1 MSVLRM
7 PPVAV
12 AAVLLAG
19 GSPASPLRAQG
30 GEPELGGAHR
40 AVEAAA
46 ERYREIGA
54 FCANFAQTIEVKLLR
69 RRVES
74 SGELCRRHP
83 DLFSMRFADP
93 EGDMVVSDGER
104 LWVYYRSVDPDQV
117 LSYPAANAP
126 GNHDFVL
133 ELLQDPATGYAPGE
147 PATEVVEGREC
158 RVVDATPGA
167 GARYR
172 GARLW
177 IDGQSHLLRR
187 IELREE
193 SGNLRSVELSGYT
206 LSPPPADSLFTFT
219 VPEGARVVDRPG
231 VGPMKV
237 GR

>member
-1 MSVLRM
+1 MPVLRM
-7 PPVAV
+7 PLVVV
-12 AAVLLAG
+12 AAVL
-19 GSPASPLRAQG
+19 PAAASLVAPLGAQG

-54 FCANFAQTIEVKLLR
+54 FCADFAQTIEVKLLG

-117 LSYPAANAP
+117 LSYPAASAP
-126 GNHDFVL
+126 GSHDFVL
-133 ELLQDPATGYAPGE
+133 ELLQDPATGYALAE

-158 RVVDATPGA
+158 RVVDATPGP

-206 LSPPPADSLFTFT
+206 FSPPPADSLFTFA
-219 VPEGARVVDRPG
+219 VPEGVQVVDRPG
-231 VGPMKV
+231 VGAMRV

>member
-1 MSVLRM
+1 MIYNVHTLR
-7 PPVAV
+7 VHLAAV
-12 AAVLLAG
+12 VAVLLAAG
-19 GSPASPLRAQG
+19 PLAAQG
-30 GEPELGGAHR
+30 GEPESGGAHR

-54 FCANFAQTIEVKLLR
+54 FCADFAPTIEVKLLG

-74 SGELCRRHP
+74 SGKLCRRHP

-104 LWVYYRSVDPDQV
+104 LWVYYRSVDPGRV

-126 GNHDFVL
+126 GSHDLVI
-133 ELLQDPATGYAPGE
+133 ELLQDPSTGYAPAE
-147 PATEVVEGREC
+147 PATEVVEGRKC
-158 RVVDATPGA
+158 RVVDAIPGP

-187 IELREE
+187 IELREA
-193 SGNLRSVELSGYT
+193 SGNLRSVTLSGYT
-206 LSPPPADSLFTFT
+206 LSPPPADSLFAFA

-231 VGPMKV
+231 VGPTGV

>member
-1 MSVLRM
+1 MPVLKM
-7 PPVAV
+7 PPVVV
-12 AAVLLAG
+12 AAVPLAA
-19 GSPASPLRAQG
+19 GSLVAPLGAQG

-46 ERYREIGA
+46 ARYREIGA
-54 FCANFAQTIEVKLLR
+54 FCADFAQTIEVRLLG

-117 LSYPAANAP
+117 LSYPAASAP

-133 ELLQDPATGYAPGE
+133 ELLQDPATGYAPAE

-158 RVVDATPGA
+158 RVVDATPGP

-187 IELREE
+187 LELREE
-193 SGNLRSVELSGYT
+193 SGNLRSMTLSGYT
-206 LSPPPADSLFTFT
+206 FSPPPADSLFAFA
-219 VPEGARVVDRPG
+219 VPEGAQVVDRPG
-231 VGPMKV
+231 VGPTRV

>member
-1 MSVLRM
+1 MSVLKV
-7 PPVAV
+7 PLVAV
-12 AAVLLAG
+12 VAVLLAAG
-19 GSPASPLRAQG
+19 LLVAPLGAQG
-30 GEPELGGAHR
+30 GETELGGAHR

-46 ERYREIGA
+46 ERYREVGA
-54 FCANFAQTIEVKLLR
+54 FCADFAQTIEVKLLG

-93 EGDMVVSDGER
+93 EGDMVVSDGEH
-104 LWVYYRSVDPDQV
+104 LWVYYRSIDPDQV

-133 ELLQDPATGYAPGE
+133 ELLQDPATGYAPAE

-158 RVVDATPGA
+158 LVVDATPGP

-187 IELREE
+187 LELREE
-193 SGNLRSVELSGYT
+193 SGNLRSVTLSGYT
-206 LSPPPADSLFTFT
+206 FSPPPADSLFAFT
-219 VPEGARVVDRPG
+219 APEGAQLVEHPG
-231 VGPMKV
+231 VG
-237 GR
+237 R